1 MANYPSLPST
11 GRTGEREGSSH
22 NVRFS
27 MLKQRKSQ
35 AYLDK
40 LVTLPKDSHI
50 K

>member
-11 GRTGEREGSSH
+11 GRVAEREGSSQ
-22 NVRFS
+22 NVGFS
-27 MLKQRKSQ
+27 VLKQRKSQ
-35 AYLDK
+35 AYPDK